1 MAVAVD
7 TPVPARSASDSRAG
21 AVPRLLLLLV
31 GIELIVL
38 YTPTVRW
45 LVDRWTM
52 SVWHNAHGF
61 LIPPAVAFF
70 AWQELKPL
78 QHLPRASSAWGFLF
92 LIPALAMHVLDT
104 GIHSQILSAL
114 SIVVALPGLSLLFL
128 GVERTKAIAFPLAF
142 SAFML
147 PIPLAIT
154 ERLHLALRHIATAA
168 ANLIL
173 PILGIDVFAE
183 GTTLHLGIGV
193 LEVGD
198 ACSGFST
205 LYAAV
210 AVAALTAYS
219 CNYWRGRIVTLLAAV
234 PLAIG
239 ANVLRVILLAFLAQT
254 QGLWVLD
261 SWIHPASGML
271 TFAIALP
278 IILWLGAPRPASDK
292 ASAGKPELRAPI
304 MISSRYAAA
313 TALLVALAL
322 VPTVIHSYLG
332 VTVDDGVRVRSIPET
347 VDGMSSRPTESTG
360 RMGGGA
366 LRHG

>member
-1 MAVAVD
+1 MLA
-7 TPVPARSASDSRAG
+7 
-21 AVPRLLLLLV
+21 LV
-31 GIELIVL
+31 GLGLIAL

-45 LVDRWTM
+45 LIERWTM

-78 QHLPRASSAWGFLF
+78 THLPRASSAWGFLF
-92 LIPALAMHVLDT
+92 LIPALVMHALDT
-104 GIHSQILSAL
+104 GIHSQILSAI

-147 PIPLAIT
+147 PIPLAVT
-154 ERLHLALRHIATAA
+154 ERLHLALRHVATAA
-168 ANLIL
+168 ANAIL
-173 PILGIDVFAE
+173 PLVGIDVFAE

-198 ACSGFST
+198 GCSGFST

-219 CNYWRGRIVTLLAAV
+219 CNHWRGRTLALAAAA
-234 PLAIG
+234 PLAIA
-239 ANVLRVILLAFLAQT
+239 ANVLRVILLAALAQT
-254 QGLWVLD
+254 QGVWILET
-261 SWIHPASGML
+261 WIHPASGML

-278 IILWLGAPRPASDK
+278 IILWLG
-292 ASAGKPELRAPI
+292 KP
-304 MISSRYAAA
+304 
-313 TALLVALAL
+313 TAE
-322 VPTVIHSYLG
+322 PQS
-332 VTVDDGVRVRSIPET
+332 
-347 VDGMSSRPTESTG
+347 
-360 RMGGGA
+360 
-366 LRHG
+366 